1 MEGTSAAEA
10 ASHECHCIAAPKA
23 LRHPKTR
30 KCLPFSQFETDV
42 AGPSLVRVVRC
53 RCKERFW
60 VAQRFSAAIQ
70 TVTKSTGFS
79 RCGASSSTV
88 RGHAELYRL
97 KPLVMN
103 VAVSQRRR
111 RCATQ
116 RQENVCRIPSS
127 KPGWLAR
134 PWSASLG
141 AAVKSVF
148 GWRSG
153 LALRFKPS
161 QNPPALAAAVP
172 RQAQSEATQNC
183 IG

>member
-10 ASHECHCIAAPKA
+10 ASHECRCIAAPKA

-53 RCKERFW
+53 RCEERFW
-60 VAQRFSAAIQ
+60 VAQRFSAVIQ
-70 TVTKSTGFS
+70 AVTKSTGLS

-88 RGHAELYRL
+88 RGYAELYRL

-103 VAVSQRRR
+103 ATVSQRRR

-116 RQENVCRIPSS
+116 RQENVCRFPSS
-127 KPGWLAR
+127 KPAWLAH

-141 AAVKSVF
+141 CRCEERFWVAQRFTAAIQTVTKSTGF
-148 GWRSG
+148 SRCGGSSSTIAIKILG
-153 LALRFKPS
+153 D
-161 QNPPALAAAVP
+161 
-172 RQAQSEATQNC
+172 
-183 IG
+183 